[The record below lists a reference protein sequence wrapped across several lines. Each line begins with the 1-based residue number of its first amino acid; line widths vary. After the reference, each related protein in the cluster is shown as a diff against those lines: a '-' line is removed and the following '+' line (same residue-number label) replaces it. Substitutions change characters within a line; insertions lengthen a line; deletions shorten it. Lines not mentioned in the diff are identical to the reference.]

1 MYTRIFNIILQ
12 ALFIICVPLLL
23 ITTNV
28 RIVLNSAT
36 MYDYGFS
43 KYKIEKYTGIELE
56 QLQIAGQQI
65 RDYFNND
72 LDRITIN
79 ISLHGDN
86 VPNLFNEREILHMYD
101 VKQLVKMVYVGQ
113 LCSAI
118 LLSMGCIFMLF
129 NPSING
135 WILALKYLG
144 RGGVVTFS
152 LVIAISILAIIGF
165 DRLFLFFHLVS
176 FSNDLWV
183 LDPRRDYLIA
193 MFPQGFFFDCTVAI
207 ACLTLLEG
215 GILSLL
221 PRVIRLAWKK
231 QFRLP

>member
-36 MYDYGFS
+36 MYDYGFN
-43 KYKIEKYTGIELE
+43 KYKIEKYTGIEFE
-56 QLQIAGQQI
+56 QLQAAGQQI

-72 LDRITIN
+72 LEQITIN

-86 VPNLFNEREILHMYD
+86 IPNLFNEREILHMYD
-101 VKQLVKMVYVGQ
+101 VKNLVKMVYMVQ
-113 LCSAI
+113 LYSAI
-118 LLSMGCIFMLF
+118 FLSAGCVFMLF
-129 NPSING
+129 NSFTNRR
-135 WILALKYLG
+135 ILALKYIG
-144 RGGVVTFS
+144 RGGVFTFS
-152 LVIAISILAIIGF
+152 LVIAVSILAIIGF

-183 LDPRRDYLIA
+183 LDPRHDYLIA
-193 MFPQGFFFDCTVAI
+193 MFPQGFFFDCTVVI
-207 ACLTLLEG
+207 AFLTLVEG
-215 GILSLL
+215 AILSLI
-221 PRVIRLAWKK
+221 PRVIQLVVKK

>member
-1 MYTRIFNIILQ
+1 MYTIILNNILQ

-36 MYDYGFS
+36 IYDYGFN
-43 KYKIEKYTGIELE
+43 KYKIEKHTGIEFE
-56 QLQIAGQQI
+56 QLQLAGKQI

-72 LDRITIN
+72 LERITIN
-79 ISLHGDN
+79 ISLRGEN

-101 VKQLVKMVYVGQ
+101 VKNLVKMVYMVQ
-113 LCSAI
+113 LYSAVF
-118 LLSMGCIFMLF
+118 LSLGCVFMLF
-129 NPSING
+129 NSFTNG
-135 WILALKYLG
+135 RILTMKYIG
-144 RGGVVTFS
+144 RGGLFAFS
-152 LVIAISILAIIGF
+152 LVIAVSILAIIGF

-193 MFPQGFFFDCTVAI
+193 MFPQGFFFDCTVVI
-207 ACLTLLEG
+207 AFLTLLEG
-215 GILSLL
+215 GILSLI
-221 PRVIRLAWKK
+221 PRAIRLVA
-231 QFRLP
+231 RR

>member
-1 MYTRIFNIILQ
+1 MYTRIFNNILQ

-36 MYDYGFS
+36 IYDYGFN
-43 KYKIEKYTGIELE
+43 KYKIEKHTGIEFE
-56 QLQIAGQQI
+56 QLQLAGKQI

-72 LDRITIN
+72 LERITIN
-79 ISLHGDN
+79 ISLRGEN

-101 VKQLVKMVYVGQ
+101 VKNLVKMVYMVQ
-113 LCSAI
+113 LYSAVF
-118 LLSMGCIFMLF
+118 LSLGCVFMLF
-129 NPSING
+129 NSFTNG
-135 WILALKYLG
+135 RILTMKYIG
-144 RGGVVTFS
+144 RGGVFAFS
-152 LVIAISILAIIGF
+152 LVIAVSILAIIGF

-193 MFPQGFFFDCTVAI
+193 MFPQGFFFDCTVVI
-207 ACLTLLEG
+207 ACLTLVEG
-215 GILSLL
+215 VILSLI
-221 PRVIRLAWKK
+221 PRAIRLFVKK
-231 QFRLP
+231 